1 MRVVIKV
8 GGTLL
13 EDQDSRVLLA
23 LQCGSLVR
31 AGHRLLLVHGGGA
44 QVTAFMKGAGI
55 EPEFIEG
62 RRVTTSET
70 LDAAIK
76 VMAGTVNHQFLA
88 GFAAAGVRACGISG
102 VDGGCIFAE
111 RAGNGLGLVGRVE
124 RVHPQLFDVLA
135 AEGFVPVMA
144 SLAVGPGGQIL
155 NVNAD
160 EVAVACA
167 AAWLADRLIF
177 LSDVEGVLGAGGDL
191 LPRLTPR
198 EAEALITG
206 GLATGGMVAKLRA
219 AAQAVARGVPAV
231 EIASGRHPRVLHIL
245 LAGEKCGTVV
255 QN

>member
-1 MRVVIKV
+1 MKLVIKV
-8 GGTLL
+8 GGALL
-13 EDQDSRVLLA
+13 QDEDSRALLA
-23 LQCGSLVR
+23 FESGSLVR

-44 QVTAFMKGAGI
+44 QVTAFLKAAGV

-62 RRVTTSET
+62 RRVTTPET
-70 LDAAIK
+70 LDAAVK

-102 VDGGCIFAE
+102 VDGGCIFAG
-111 RAGNGLGLVGRVE
+111 RAGNGLGLVGRVY
-124 RVHPQLFDVLA
+124 RVNPQLFDVLA

-144 SLAVGPGGQIL
+144 SLAVGPGGEIL

-177 LSDVEGVLGAGGDL
+177 LSDVEGVLGAGGGR

-198 EAEALITG
+198 EAEAMIAE

-219 AAQAVARGVPAV
+219 AAQAVARGVPMV
-231 EIASGRHPRVLHIL
+231 EIASGRHPRVLHSL
-245 LAGEKCGTVV
+245 LAGEECGTVI